1 MTIPNILTVFRILL
15 TPFFIFFLFNESESS
30 GVYSLIIFTVA
41 SFTDAYD
48 GYYARK
54 YNAVS
59 ESGKFLDPLADKILA
74 SSAFISFAVLG
85 LIDIWMVA
93 IIILRDLFVT
103 LLRMRM
109 KKGGESLVTSNIAKS
124 KTAAQLITIIFTLIY
139 LSINNSTLPILV
151 NLSGQIDQFNL
162 VYNLTFIVSLFTVFT
177 GYMYVKD
184 NFTAIKKIIFK

>member
-139 LSINNSTLPILV
+139 LSINNSNVPILD

-184 NFTAIKKIIFK
+184 NFTVIKKIIFK

>member
-139 LSINNSTLPILV
+139 LSINNSTIPILD

-184 NFTAIKKIIFK
+184 NFTVIKKIIFK

>member
-103 LLRMRM
+103 LLRMSM

-124 KTAAQLITIIFTLIY
+124 KTAAQLITITFTLIY
-139 LSINNSTLPILV
+139 LSINNSTVPILD

-184 NFTAIKKIIFK
+184 NFTVIKKIIFK

>member
-139 LSINNSTLPILV
+139 LSINNSTVPILD

-177 GYMYVKD
+177 GFMYLKD
-184 NFTAIKKIIFK
+184 NFTVIKKIIFK

>member
-15 TPFFIFFLFNESESS
+15 TPFFVFFLFNESESS

-139 LSINNSTLPILV
+139 LSINNSTVPILD
-151 NLSGQIDQFNL
+151 NLSGKIDQFNL

-184 NFTAIKKIIFK
+184 NFTEIKKIIFK

>member
-103 LLRMRM
+103 LLIMRM

-139 LSINNSTLPILV
+139 LSINNSTVPILD

-184 NFTAIKKIIFK
+184 NFTVIKKIIFK

>member
-139 LSINNSTLPILV
+139 LSINNSTVPILD
-151 NLSGQIDQFNL
+151 NLSGQIYQFNL

-184 NFTAIKKIIFK
+184 NFTVIKKIIFK

>member
-74 SSAFISFAVLG
+74 SSAFVSFAVLG

-139 LSINNSTLPILV
+139 LSINNSTVPILD

-184 NFTAIKKIIFK
+184 NFTVIKKIIFK

>member
-93 IIILRDLFVT
+93 IIILRDVFVT

-139 LSINNSTLPILV
+139 LSINNSTVPILD

-177 GYMYVKD
+177 GFMYVKD
-184 NFTAIKKIIFK
+184 NFTVIKKIIFK

>member
-139 LSINNSTLPILV
+139 LSINNSTVPILD
-151 NLSGQIDQFNL
+151 NISGKIDQFNL

-184 NFTAIKKIIFK
+184 NFTEIKKIIFK

>member
-15 TPFFIFFLFNESESS
+15 TPFFIFFLFNDSESA

-74 SSAFISFAVLG
+74 SSAFISFAVLD
-85 LIDIWMVA
+85 LIDIWMETNLMCLGEKTSSVLNE
-93 IIILRDLFVT
+93 IKWKKSFLFNPGEEEY
-103 LLRMRM
+103 LL
-109 KKGGESLVTSNIAKS
+109 
-124 KTAAQLITIIFTLIY
+124 Y
-139 LSINNSTLPILV
+139 
-151 NLSGQIDQFNL
+151 
-162 VYNLTFIVSLFTVFT
+162 
-177 GYMYVKD
+177 
-184 NFTAIKKIIFK
+184 KI

>member
-109 KKGGESLVTSNIAKS
+109 KKGGDSLVTSNIAKS

-139 LSINNSTLPILV
+139 LSINNSTVPMLD

-184 NFTAIKKIIFK
+184 NFTEIKKIIFK

>member
-15 TPFFIFFLFNESESS
+15 TQFFIFFLFNESESS

-139 LSINNSTLPILV
+139 LSINNSTVPILD

-184 NFTAIKKIIFK
+184 NFTVIKKIIFK

>member
-139 LSINNSTLPILV
+139 LSINNSTVPILD
-151 NLSGQIDQFNL
+151 NLSGKIDQFNL

-184 NFTAIKKIIFK
+184 NFTVIKKIIFK

>member
-139 LSINNSTLPILV
+139 LSINNSTVPILD

-184 NFTAIKKIIFK
+184 NFTVIKKIIFK

>member
-139 LSINNSTLPILV
+139 LSINNSTVPILD
-151 NLSGQIDQFNL
+151 NLSGKIDQFNL

-184 NFTAIKKIIFK
+184 NFTEIKKIIFK

>member
-93 IIILRDLFVT
+93 IIIFRDLFVT

-139 LSINNSTLPILV
+139 LSINNSTVPILD

-184 NFTAIKKIIFK
+184 NFTEIKKIIFK

>member
-139 LSINNSTLPILV
+139 LSINNSTVPILDK
-151 NLSGQIDQFNL
+151 LSGQIDQFNL

-184 NFTAIKKIIFK
+184 NFTVIKKIIFK

>member
-74 SSAFISFAVLG
+74 SSAFVSFAVLG

-139 LSINNSTLPILV
+139 LSINNSTVPILD

-184 NFTAIKKIIFK
+184 NFTEIKKIIFK

>member
-109 KKGGESLVTSNIAKS
+109 KKGGDSLVTSNIAKS

-139 LSINNSTLPILV
+139 LSINNSTVPILD

-184 NFTAIKKIIFK
+184 NFTEIKKIIFK

>member
-93 IIILRDLFVT
+93 IIIFRDLFVT

-139 LSINNSTLPILV
+139 LSINNSTVPILDS
-151 NLSGQIDQFNL
+151 LSGQIDQFNL

-184 NFTAIKKIIFK
+184 NFTEIKKIIFK

>member
-1 MTIPNILTVFRILL
+1 MTIPNILTVFRIFL

-93 IIILRDLFVT
+93 IIILRDVFVT

-139 LSINNSTLPILV
+139 LSINNSTVPILD

-184 NFTAIKKIIFK
+184 NFTVIKKIIFK

>member
-15 TPFFIFFLFNESESS
+15 TPLFIFFLFNESESS

-139 LSINNSTLPILV
+139 LSINNSTVPILD
-151 NLSGQIDQFNL
+151 NLSVQIDQFNL

-184 NFTAIKKIIFK
+184 NFTVIKKIIFK

>member
-139 LSINNSTLPILV
+139 LSINNSTVPILD
-151 NLSGQIDQFNL
+151 NLSGKIDHFNL

-184 NFTAIKKIIFK
+184 NFTVIKKIIFK

>member
-1 MTIPNILTVFRILL
+1 MTIPNILTVFRIFL

-139 LSINNSTLPILV
+139 LSINNSTVPILD

-184 NFTAIKKIIFK
+184 NFTVIKKIIFK

>member
-15 TPFFIFFLFNESESS
+15 TPFFIFFLFNESEST

-139 LSINNSTLPILV
+139 LSINNSTVPILD

-184 NFTAIKKIIFK
+184 NFTVIKKIIFK

>member
-1 MTIPNILTVFRILL
+1 MSFNC
-15 TPFFIFFLFNESESS
+15 IF
-30 GVYSLIIFTVA
+30 IFTVA

-139 LSINNSTLPILV
+139 LSINNSTVPILA
-151 NLSGQIDQFNL
+151 NLSLTASHSSQSSVTVKHLIYISIELSENL
-162 VYNLTFIVSLFTVFT
+162 
-177 GYMYVKD
+177 
-184 NFTAIKKIIFK
+184 

>member
-59 ESGKFLDPLADKILA
+59 ESGKFLDPLADKILV

-139 LSINNSTLPILV
+139 LSINNSTVPILD

-184 NFTAIKKIIFK
+184 NFTVIKKIIFK

>member
-139 LSINNSTLPILV
+139 LSINNSTVPILD
-151 NLSGQIDQFNL
+151 NISGQIDQFNL

-184 NFTAIKKIIFK
+184 NFTVIKKIIFK

>member
-1 MTIPNILTVFRILL
+1 MTIPNIVTVFRILL

-139 LSINNSTLPILV
+139 LSINNSTIPILV

-162 VYNLTFIVSLFTVFT
+162 VYNLTFLVSLFTVFT

-184 NFTAIKKIIFK
+184 NFTEIKKIIFK

>member
-85 LIDIWMVA
+85 LIDFWMVA

-139 LSINNSTLPILV
+139 LSINNSTVPILDS
-151 NLSGQIDQFNL
+151 LSGQIDQFNL

-177 GYMYVKD
+177 GFMYVKD
-184 NFTAIKKIIFK
+184 NFTVIKKIIFK

>member
-139 LSINNSTLPILV
+139 LSINNSTVPILDS
-151 NLSGQIDQFNL
+151 LSGQIDQFNL

-184 NFTAIKKIIFK
+184 NFTVIKKIIFK

>member
-139 LSINNSTLPILV
+139 LSINNSTVPILD
-151 NLSGQIDQFNL
+151 NLSVKIDQFNL

-184 NFTAIKKIIFK
+184 NFTEIKKIIFK

>member
-103 LLRMRM
+103 LLRMSM

-139 LSINNSTLPILV
+139 LSINNSTVPILD

-184 NFTAIKKIIFK
+184 NFTVIKKIIFK

>member
-139 LSINNSTLPILV
+139 LSINNSTVPILD
-151 NLSGQIDQFNL
+151 NLSGQIEQFNL
-162 VYNLTFIVSLFTVFT
+162 VYNLTFIVSLFTVYT

-184 NFTAIKKIIFK
+184 NFTVIKKIIFK

>member
-124 KTAAQLITIIFTLIY
+124 KTAAQLITIIFTLLY
-139 LSINNSTLPILV
+139 LSINNSTVPILD

-184 NFTAIKKIIFK
+184 NFTVIKKIIFK

>member
-54 YNAVS
+54 YNVVS

-85 LIDIWMVA
+85 LIDIWMVV

-139 LSINNSTLPILV
+139 LSINNSTVPILD

-184 NFTAIKKIIFK
+184 NFTVIKKIIFK

>member
-139 LSINNSTLPILV
+139 LSINNSTVPILDS
-151 NLSGQIDQFNL
+151 LSGQIDQFNL

-184 NFTAIKKIIFK
+184 NFTEIKKIIFK